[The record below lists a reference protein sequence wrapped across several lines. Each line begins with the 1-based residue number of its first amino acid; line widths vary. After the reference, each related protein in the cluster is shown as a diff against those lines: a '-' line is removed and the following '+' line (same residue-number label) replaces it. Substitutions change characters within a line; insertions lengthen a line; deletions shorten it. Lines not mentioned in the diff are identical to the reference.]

1 MIEVTREERE
11 EVKKER
17 KTKDQLKILMVFPLG
32 RRKQIRTMEN
42 LTGRC

>member
-1 MIEVTREERE
+1 MREEKE

-17 KTKDQLKILMVFPLG
+17 KMKDQLKILMEFPLG
-32 RRKQIRTMEN
+32 RRKQEIRIMEN